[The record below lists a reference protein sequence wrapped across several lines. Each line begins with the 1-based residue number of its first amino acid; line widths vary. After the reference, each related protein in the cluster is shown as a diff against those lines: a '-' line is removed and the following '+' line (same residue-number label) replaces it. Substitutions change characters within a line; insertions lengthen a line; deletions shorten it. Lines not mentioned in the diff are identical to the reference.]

1 MVLALFYCLK
11 LFGPKTFR
19 SERTI
24 KAMGNI
30 TIAVSGTPGSGK
42 TTYARFLAERYGL
55 RFVSNGM
62 LFRELAKEM
71 GVDLLELHRLAEQR
85 EDIDRE
91 IDERALQEAK
101 RGNVVIE
108 GHLAVWILRD
118 IADIKIIVDAPLRI
132 RAERIAQRESISIE
146 EALSQIQLRE
156 KSNAERAMRYYKV
169 DIRDYSVADLM
180 VKTYP
185 LDVNS
190 VKNVIA
196 SFVDAYLHVRKP
208 FKDVKV

>member
-1 MVLALFYCLK
+1 
-11 LFGPKTFR
+11 
-19 SERTI
+19 
-24 KAMGNI
+24 MGNI

-146 EALSQIQLRE
+146 EALSQIHLRE